1 MVPEGP
7 YSGPVHIP
15 GMTICWG
22 RGVEV
27 VGEGGWEEGVV
38 VLDGYYDLLGKST
51 AEKERERIRSMLE

>member
-1 MVPEGP
+1 MLRFFIEPGTMVPEGP

-38 VLDGYYDLLGKST
+38 VLCWMVIMIYWGSRL
-51 AEKERERIRSMLE
+51 